1 MAKVI
6 GIDLGTSNS
15 AAAVM
20 EGGRP
25 VIIPSAEGAG
35 VASGKAFPSFVAFTK
50 DGQRLVGE
58 PARRQA
64 AINAEG
70 TIQAAKRKMGT
81 DYKFKAYGKE
91 YTPQQISSF
100 ILQKVKQDAEAYLGD
115 KVEEVVITCPAYFDD
130 NQRTATKDAGEI
142 AGLKVLRII
151 NEPTAACLAY
161 GLEKAGKELK
171 ILVFDL
177 GGGTLD
183 VTIMEMWKEGGFK
196 VMATSGDTQLCGTD
210 MDNALIDYIAK
221 EFKRDTG
228 IDLKGDKM
236 AMQRLREAAEKAKV
250 ELSSTLT
257 TDINLPFITADS
269 TGPKHLTMAINRAKL
284 DELIGSII
292 ERCRGPLEHA
302 LKDAK
307 DAFEKEGVNFSEKG
321 VDKIIMVGGPTR
333 MPIVQ
338 KFVEDCTGKKIERG
352 VDPMEC
358 VALGAAVQAAIIK
371 GEVKDVLLL
380 DVTPLSLGIETL
392 GGVNTKLI
400 ERNTTIPTRKSQV
413 FSTAADNQTAV
424 TIRVIQG
431 ERAIADAEGNVE
443 LGRFDLVGIPP
454 APRGLPQVEVAF
466 DIDANGIVKVSA
478 KDLGTGK
485 EQKIEIT
492 APKKLSKE
500 EIDKMVRDA
509 EKYAVDDSKKKEEV
523 ETINQAD
530 NLMYATE
537 KSLKDY
543 GDKVSSGER
552 ADIEVKINDLKSA
565 IKDKNI
571 ERVKKGMDDLTKVSH
586 KLAEEIYKQAAA
598 KQQADAKQSSDAG
611 AQERTQG
618 QQQEGPAQPG
628 GEDIIDAD
636 FKEEDDKK

>member
-15 AAAVM
+15 AAAVV
-20 EGGRP
+20 ESGRP

-35 VASGKAFPSFVAFTK
+35 VASGKAFPSYVAFTK

-81 DYKFKAYGKE
+81 DFKFKVFGKE
-91 YTPQQISSF
+91 YTPQQISAF
-100 ILQKVKQDAEAYLGD
+100 ILQKIKQDADAYFGAS
-115 KVEEVVITCPAYFDD
+115 VEEAVITCPAYFDD

-161 GLEKAGKELK
+161 GLEKTGKEQK
-171 ILVFDL
+171 ILVFDF

-183 VTIMEMWKEGGFK
+183 VTLMEIWKEGGFK
-196 VMATSGDTQLCGTD
+196 VLATSGDTQLGGTD
-210 MDNALIDYIAK
+210 MDHVFIEHIAQ

-228 IDLKGDKM
+228 IDLRTDRM

-269 TGPKHLTMAINRAKL
+269 AGPRHLTLSVNRAKIE
-284 DELIGSII
+284 ELVRPII
-292 ERCRGPLEHA
+292 ERCRGPLEQA
-302 LKDAK
+302 LKDTT
-307 DAFEKEGVNFSEKG
+307 DAFAKEGVSFSNKD

-338 KFVEDCTGKKIERG
+338 KFVEDYFGKKIERG

-358 VALGAAVQAAIIK
+358 VAMGAAIQAAIIK
-371 GEVKDVLLL
+371 GELKDVLLL

-392 GGVNTKLI
+392 GGVDTRLI
-400 ERNTTIPTRKSQV
+400 ERNTTIPTRKSQI

-424 TIRVIQG
+424 TIRVLQG
-431 ERAIADAEGNVE
+431 ERPMANDNVE
-443 LGRFDLVGIPP
+443 LGRFDLVGIPL
-454 APRGLPQVEVAF
+454 ASRGIPQIEVAF
-466 DIDANGIVKVSA
+466 DIDANGIVHVSA

-485 EQKIEIT
+485 EQSILIT
-492 APKKLSKE
+492 APKKLAKD
-500 EIDKMVRDA
+500 EIDRMVKDA
-509 EKYAVDDSKKKEEV
+509 EKFAAKDAEKKEEV
-523 ETINQAD
+523 EIINHAD
-530 NLMYATE
+530 NLVYTTE
-537 KSLKDY
+537 KSLRDY
-543 GDKVSSGER
+543 GDKISQSER
-552 ADIEVKINDLKSA
+552 ADIEAHINALKQA
-565 IKDKNI
+565 VKDKNI
-571 ERVKKGMDDLTKVSH
+571 ERIKRTMDEVTQASH
-586 KLAEEIYKQAAA
+586 KLAEAIYSQAS
-598 KQQADAKQSSDAG
+598 QQQQKSQDKAG
-611 AQERTQG
+611 AAEK
-618 QQQEGPAQPG
+618 EGV
-628 GEDIIDAD
+628 IDAEY
-636 FKEEDDKK
+636 EETGTSR

>member
-15 AAAVM
+15 AAAVV
-20 EGGRP
+20 ESGRP

-35 VASGKAFPSFVAFTK
+35 VASGKAFPSYVAFTK

-70 TIQAAKRKMGT
+70 TIQAAKRKMGS
-81 DYKFKAYGKE
+81 DFKFKVFGKE
-91 YTPQQISSF
+91 YTPQQISAF
-100 ILQKVKQDAEAYLGD
+100 ILQKIKQDAEAYLGD
-115 KVEEVVITCPAYFDD
+115 SVEEAVITCPAYFDD

-161 GLEKAGKELK
+161 GLEKAGKEQK
-171 ILVFDL
+171 ILVFDF

-183 VTIMEMWKEGGFK
+183 VTLMEIWKEGGFK
-196 VMATSGDTQLCGTD
+196 VVATSGDTQLGGTD
-210 MDNALIDYIAK
+210 MDHVFIDYIAQ

-228 IDLKGDKM
+228 IDLRTDRM

-257 TDINLPFITADS
+257 TDISLPFITADA
-269 TGPKHLTMAINRAKL
+269 TGPKHLTLSVNRAKIE
-284 DELIGSII
+284 ELVRPII
-292 ERCRGPLEHA
+292 ERCRGPLEQA
-302 LKDAK
+302 LKDTT
-307 DAFEKEGVNFSEKG
+307 DAFAKEGISFSNKD

-338 KFVEDCTGKKIERG
+338 KFVEDYFGKKIERG

-358 VALGAAVQAAIIK
+358 VAMGAAIQAAILK
-371 GEVKDVLLL
+371 GELKDVLLL

-392 GGVNTKLI
+392 GGVDTRLI
-400 ERNTTIPTRKSQV
+400 ERNTTIPTRKSQT

-424 TIRVIQG
+424 TIRVLQG
-431 ERAIADAEGNVE
+431 ERPMANDNVE
-443 LGRFDLVGIPP
+443 LGRFDLVGIPL
-454 APRGLPQVEVAF
+454 APRGIPQIEVAF
-466 DIDANGIVKVSA
+466 DIDANGIVHVSA

-485 EQKIEIT
+485 EQSIRIT
-492 APKKLSKE
+492 APKKLSKD
-500 EIDKMVRDA
+500 EIDRLVKDA
-509 EKYAVDDSKKKEEV
+509 EKFAAKDAEKKEEV

-530 NLMYATE
+530 SLVYASE
-537 KSLKDY
+537 KSLREY
-543 GDKVSSGER
+543 GDKITQSER
-552 ADIEVKINDLKSA
+552 ADIEARIEALKQA
-565 IKDKNI
+565 IKNKNI
-571 ERVKKGMDDLTKVSH
+571 DRIKKTTDELTQASH
-586 KLAEEIYKQAAA
+586 KLAEAIYRQAS
-598 KQQADAKQSSDAG
+598 QQQQQTSQEKAG
-611 AQERTQG
+611 AAG
-618 QQQEGPAQPG
+618 K
-628 GEDIIDAD
+628 EDVIDAEY
-636 FKEEDDKK
+636 EEAGPRK

>member
-35 VASGKAFPSFVAFTK
+35 VASGKAFPSYVAFTK

-81 DYKFKAYGKE
+81 DFKFKAYGKD
-91 YTPQQISSF
+91 YTPQQISAF
-100 ILQKVKQDAEAYLGD
+100 ILQKIKADSEAYLGE
-115 KVEEVVITCPAYFDD
+115 KVEEVVITCPAYFND
-130 NQRTATKDAGEI
+130 NQRQATKDAGEI

-161 GLEKAGKELK
+161 GLEKADKEQK

-183 VTIMEMWKEGGFK
+183 VTIMEMASGVFH
-196 VMATSGDTQLCGTD
+196 VQSTSGDTQLGGTD
-210 MDNALIDYIAK
+210 MDKVILEYIVSQ
-221 EFKRDTG
+221 FKRETG
-228 IDLKGDKM
+228 IDLMSDKM
-236 AMQRLREAAEKAKV
+236 AVQRVREGAEKAKI
-250 ELSSTLT
+250 ELSSTVS
-257 TDINLPFITADS
+257 TDINLPFITADA
-269 TGPKHLTMAINRAKL
+269 TGPKHLTMTITRAKL
-284 DELIGSII
+284 EDLVGPII
-292 ERCRGPLEHA
+292 ERCQHPIEQA
-302 LKDAK
+302 LNDAK
-307 DAFEKEGVNFSEKG
+307 LTAKEI
-321 VDKIIMVGGPTR
+321 DRIIMVGGPTR

-338 KFVEDCTGKKIERG
+338 KFLEDYVGKKIERG

-358 VALGAAVQAAIIK
+358 VALGAAIQAAIIT
-371 GEVKDVLLL
+371 GDVKDVLLL

-400 ERNTTIPTRKSQV
+400 ERNASVPTQKSQI

-424 TIRVIQG
+424 TIRVLQG
-431 ERAIADAEGNVE
+431 ERPLADDNVE
-443 LGRFDLVGIPP
+443 LGRFDLVGIP
-454 APRGLPQVEVAF
+454 AAQRGVPQIEVKF
-466 DIDANGIVKVSA
+466 DIDRDGIVHVSA

-485 EQKIEIT
+485 EQSIKIT
-492 APKKLSKE
+492 APKKLSKD
-500 EIDKMVRDA
+500 EIDKMVKDA
-509 EKYAVDDSKKKEEV
+509 EKFAADDAKKKDEIEA
-523 ETINQAD
+523 INQAD
-530 NLMYATE
+530 NLVYATE
-537 KSLKDY
+537 KSLKEY
-543 GDKVSSGER
+543 GDKVSQAER
-552 ADIEVKINDLKSA
+552 ADIEAKANDLKSA
-565 IKDKNI
+565 IKDKNV
-571 ERVKKGMDDLTKVSH
+571 ERIKKGMEELTSASH

-598 KQQADAKQSSDAG
+598 KQAADKKQSANPNPKEANEAAQEPDKG
-611 AQERTQG
+611 AQ
-618 QQQEGPAQPG
+618 A
-628 GEDIIDAD
+628 EDVIDAE